1 MKLDDLN
8 GKVVVITGG
17 SSGIGLAAAKE
28 FLLEGSYVTICGRS
42 EKKLE
47 DAKKT
52 LVKEGLNVDTKAV
65 DVSKLDE
72 IKELAKDVYDKYG
85 HIDVWVN
92 NAGKT
97 FTRHML
103 EMTQEFWDEIM
114 ATNFYS
120 VFWGTRIAAEYM
132 MKNRGGSI
140 INTSS
145 CAGVLASSRQLGYAS
160 SKAAVNMMSKT
171 AAAELAPFNIRVNVI
186 LPGPIH
192 TPLMEESLN
201 ATDWVIPSRS
211 AMQRIGRPD
220 ECGKAYTFLG
230 SNDASSYITG
240 TTLEIAGGKMS
251 VQDCPVCWEEAKKYK
266 TEGEL

>member
-1 MKLDDLN
+1 MKLEDLK
-8 GKVVVITGG
+8 GKVAVITGG

-28 FLLEGSYVTICGRS
+28 FLLEGSHVMICGRS

-47 DAKKT
+47 EAKAV
-52 LVKEGLNVDTKAV
+52 LAAEGLDVDIRAV
-65 DVSKLDE
+65 DVSKIDE
-72 IKELAKDVYDKYG
+72 IKAMAAAVYEKYG

-103 EMTQEFWDEIM
+103 EMTQEYWDEIM
-114 ATNFYS
+114 STNFYS

-132 MKNRGGSI
+132 MKNGGGSI

-186 LPGPIH
+186 LPGPIR

-211 AMQRIGRPD
+211 AMQRIGTPE

-240 TTLEIAGGKMS
+240 TTIEIAGGKMS
-251 VQDCPVCWEEAKKYK
+251 VQDCPVCWEEAKKFQNNNQ
-266 TEGEL
+266 